1 MAEKTNI
8 LLRPNLSENIPA
20 GMLAMIPVKADTPA
34 INPTNAGLAPRYE
47 VNNGRTGLFEIV
59 ELNMA
64 NNPEVQS
71 KINGLI
77 FNSIVSI

>member
-1 MAEKTNI
+1 MVANTNI

-20 GMLAMIPVKADTPA
+20 GMLAMMPVKADTPA
-34 INPTNAGLAPRYE
+34 INPTSAGPAPRYE

-64 NNPEVQS
+64 KSPEVHS

>member
-1 MAEKTNI
+1 
-8 LLRPNLSENIPA
+8 
-20 GMLAMIPVKADTPA
+20 MLAMIPVKADTPA
-34 INPTNAGLAPRYE
+34 IIPTSAGFAPRYE
-47 VNNGRTGLFEIV
+47 ENKGRTGLFEIV

-77 FNSIVSI
+77 FSDIVSI